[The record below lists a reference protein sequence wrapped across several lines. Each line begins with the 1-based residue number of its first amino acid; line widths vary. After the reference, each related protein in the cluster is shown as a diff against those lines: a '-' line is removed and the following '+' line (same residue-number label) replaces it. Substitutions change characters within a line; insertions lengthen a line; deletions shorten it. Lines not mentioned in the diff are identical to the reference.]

1 MKFTLTF
8 LGFLA
13 INLGA
18 LFLGTLLM
26 NDGPTSSWYFD
37 LEKAPW
43 TPAGWVFGAAWTCVM
58 VFFSVFISY
67 LYQNLESRKLWF
79 LFGIQFVLNVSW
91 NYIFM
96 NKHLIELGLI
106 NITLL
111 TVLMFYFFVAFK
123 DLISY
128 MRFFV
133 LPYCVWLL
141 LASSLNLYVVLYN

>member
-67 LYQNLESRKLWF
+67 LHQNLESRKLWF
-79 LFGIQFVLNVSW
+79 LFGIQFILNVSW

-96 NKHLIELGLI
+96 NKHLIDLGLL
-106 NITLL
+106 NITIL
-111 TVLMFYFFVAFK
+111 TFLMFYFFMAFK
-123 DLISY
+123 DLIGY

>member
-1 MKFTLTF
+1 MKYTLTF

-67 LYQNLESRKLWF
+67 LHQNLESRKLWF
-79 LFGIQFVLNVSW
+79 LFGIQFILNVSW

-96 NKHLIELGLI
+96 NKHLIDLGLL

-111 TVLMFYFFVAFK
+111 TFLMFYFFMAFK
-123 DLISY
+123 DLIGY

>member
-13 INLGA
+13 INLGS
-18 LFLGTLLM
+18 LLLGILLM
-26 NDGPTSSWYFD
+26 NDGPTSSWYND
-37 LEKAPW
+37 LERAPW
-43 TPAGWVFGAAWTCVM
+43 EPANWVFGAAWTCVM
-58 VFFSVFISY
+58 VFFSVFMSY
-67 LYQNLESRKLWF
+67 LHQNLNGRKLWS
-79 LFGIQFVLNVSW
+79 LFGIQFVLVVSW

-111 TVLMFYFFVAFK
+111 TVLMFYFFIAFK
-123 DLISY
+123 DLITQ

>member
-26 NDGPTSSWYFD
+26 NGGPTSSWYFH

-67 LYQNLESRKLWF
+67 LYQNLENRKLWL

-96 NKHLIELGLI
+96 NKHLIGLGLL

-111 TVLMFYFFVAFK
+111 TALMFYFF
-123 DLISY
+123 I
-128 MRFFV
+128 
-133 LPYCVWLL
+133 
-141 LASSLNLYVVLYN
+141 ASKS

>member
-13 INLGA
+13 INIGA

-67 LYQNLESRKLWF
+67 LHQNRI
-79 LFGIQFVLNVSW
+79 LFWANSA
-91 NYIFM
+91 
-96 NKHLIELGLI
+96 LIDRI
-106 NITLL
+106 R
-111 TVLMFYFFVAFK
+111 FK
-123 DLISY
+123 ISCLRQNQVQY
-128 MRFFV
+128 
-133 LPYCVWLL
+133 
-141 LASSLNLYVVLYN
+141 

>member
-1 MKFTLTF
+1 MKYTLTF

-43 TPAGWVFGAAWTCVM
+43 TPACWVFGAAWTCVM

-96 NKHLIELGLI
+96 NKHLIDLGLI
-106 NITLL
+106 LVLVETEFPNIQT
-111 TVLMFYFFVAFK
+111 
-123 DLISY
+123 
-128 MRFFV
+128 
-133 LPYCVWLL
+133 PYLL
-141 LASSLNLYVVLYN
+141 LKL

>member
-67 LYQNLESRKLWF
+67 LHQNLESRKLWF
-79 LFGIQFVLNVSW
+79 LFGIQFILNVSW

-96 NKHLIELGLI
+96 NKHLIDLGLL
-106 NITLL
+106 NITIL
-111 TVLMFYFFVAFK
+111 TFLMFYFFIAFK
-123 DLISY
+123 DLIGY

>member
-1 MKFTLTF
+1 MKYTLTF

-67 LYQNLESRKLWF
+67 LHQNLESRKLWF
-79 LFGIQFVLNVSW
+79 LFGIQFILNVSW

-96 NKHLIELGLI
+96 NKHLIDLGLL
-106 NITLL
+106 NITIL
-111 TVLMFYFFVAFK
+111 TFLMFYFFIAFK
-123 DLISY
+123 DLIGY

>member
-18 LFLGTLLM
+18 LFLGSLLM
-26 NDGPTSSWYFD
+26 NDGPTSNWYFD
-37 LEKAPW
+37 LKKAPW

-58 VFFSVFISY
+58 VFFSVFITY
-67 LYQNLESRKLWF
+67 LYQNLESRKLWL

-106 NITLL
+106 NITL
-111 TVLMFYFFVAFK
+111 
-123 DLISY
+123 
-128 MRFFV
+128 
-133 LPYCVWLL
+133 
-141 LASSLNLYVVLYN
+141 

>member
-79 LFGIQFVLNVSW
+79 LFGIQFLLNVSW

-111 TVLMFYFFVAFK
+111 TVLMFYFFIAFK
-123 DLISY
+123 DLISH